1 MTDLEKIVFPLL
13 QWYDQNKRDLAWRK
27 EVNPYKTWVSEI
39 MLQQT
44 RVEQVKGYYDRFL
57 KKLPTIYDLAK
68 VDRDNLL
75 KIWEGLG
82 YYQRVCNM
90 QKMAQIVVSKY
101 EGKIPDTYE
110 EIIKLPGIGDYT
122 AGAILSIAYQKKI
135 PCVDGNVLR
144 VITRLTL
151 DYSDIAKEETKV
163 KIKEELTSILPD
175 RVGDFNQALM
185 ELGAL
190 VCLPNKPPLCTICPL
205 KELCL
210 AHVQKKTDQL
220 PVKTSKLSKRKEKY
234 TVFILHYQDQILL
247 QKRTNQGLLAALYE
261 LPNVTGHLTLKKK
274 KIKNFVKYTY
284 FHKEQKK
291 SFKEQIYNWQNM
303 PYDEI
308 NDEFTC
314 PKGNKLK
321 HVFSHL
327 EWDLIS
333 YSVQVLETLPGL
345 WVTEEERKATY
356 PLPTAF
362 NRLLEGED
370 QNEK

>member
-1 MTDLEKIVFPLL
+1 MTDLEKIVSPLL

-75 KIWEGLG
+75 KLWEGLG

-101 EGKIPDTYE
+101 DGKIPDTYE

-234 TVFILHYQDQILL
+234 TIFILHYQDQILL
-247 QKRTNQGLLAALYE
+247 QKRTDQGLLAELYE
-261 LPNVTGHLTLKKK
+261 LPNVTGHLSLKEAKAYLK
-274 KIKNFVKYTY
+274 TQGYHVHSI
-284 FHKEQKK
+284 Q
-291 SFKEQIYNWQNM
+291 
-303 PYDEI
+303 
-308 NDEFTC
+308 
-314 PKGNKLK
+314 KGNKLK

-345 WVTEEERKATY
+345 WVTEEERKANY

-362 NRLLEGED
+362 NRLLKGED